1 MATFYTSTKT
11 EDFFTPFGPGMAK
24 LKLSDSYVNKMN
36 DIINKR
42 QRPLKDFS
50 DNLVGKVDQELLFDD
65 EMKEMFL
72 DETRTFIGRFAGW
85 MEARNSFGMRKLDQQ
100 KNRYGIEY
108 VAGWVVRQYEDEYNP
123 IHIHTGCRL
132 SCVGYLSMPEGI
144 DKEFEEDYKDHHP
157 SHGHIQ
163 FVHGTPSHWSSTN
176 FMVKPEVG
184 DFYLFPSDLF
194 HCVYPFKTP
203 GERRSFSVN
212 LNFVEMPTV

>member
-24 LKLSDSYVNKMN
+24 LKLSDSYVNQMN

-72 DETRTFIGRFAGW
+72 DETRTFIGRFAQW
-85 MEARNSFGMRKLDQQ
+85 METRNSLGMRKLDQQ

-108 VAGWVVRQYEDEYNP
+108 VAGWVIRQYEDEYNP

>member
-24 LKLSDSYVNKMN
+24 LKLSDSYVNQMN

-65 EMKEMFL
+65 EMKEIFL

-85 MEARNSFGMRKLDQQ
+85 METRNSFGMRKLDQQ